1 MGVSL
6 KLAALL
12 LFASLSVCSGS
23 TPAGEAFL
31 ATKATE
37 DGVITHSSGL
47 MYKVLA
53 DGPADG
59 KRPLVSTPCE
69 CHYKGTTITG
79 EEFDSSYSRGVPTTF
94 APNQVIKGWT
104 IAMQLMKEG
113 DKVRGGGLKEGS
125 FGCAGSLTPSTHCP
139 VSFSGSCISPPS
151 SLTGI
156 ASAGTTRSRRSR
168 HTHGC

>member
-125 FGCAGSLTPSTHCP
+125 FGRAGCGHSLAPSRLVGALYP
-139 VSFSGSCISPPS
+139 LRARLRGQPARVRAP
-151 SLTGI
+151 
-156 ASAGTTRSRRSR
+156 AVQVQ
-168 HTHGC
+168 HTHMR